1 MDRRQTRNKQTH
13 TEETDTNRMTSQPAN
28 QTSLKSALTFR
39 ALFAGVQ
46 SFHIGV
52 CSIITGHREEA
63 GDAAWTVVTRGA
75 HATRAHHAVIVASVV
90 EGNALVVEA
99 RVCSVH
105 PRQAPVTR

>member
-1 MDRRQTRNKQTH
+1 
-13 TEETDTNRMTSQPAN
+13 MTSQPAN